1 MKTSVRSAPVGAL
14 MTFGL
19 PLLLASTVWEIQPE
33 SQVTPSAVPD
43 AFEGRDEVNGAALAG
58 SDELASADS
67 EQVQYWI
74 ERFSGDQRVTFQ
86 SFFERRG
93 LFEGMIRSRLAE
105 RGLPSELLYLAMIES
120 GFSTDAVSGAEAVG
134 LWQLMA
140 PTAQHLGL
148 RVDEWVDERRDP
160 FRATDA
166 ALDYLEL
173 LYGRYGSWH
182 LAMAAYNAG
191 PVRVDEALAATPLG
205 AARFISTGNAGPV
218 HPGAERFRDI
228 RRQLPFETR
237 HHVARVMAAA
247 ALARDA
253 KAYGFNTRTE
263 APVTFDIV
271 WVPGGTPLSQVA
283 QMLELPMRR
292 LRELNAH
299 LIADVTPPDQVW
311 GLRVPQGTGD
321 QVVRG
326 FAEGAPPT

>member
-33 SQVTPSAVPD
+33 SPAAPSAVPD
-43 AFEGRDEVNGAALAG
+43 AVERRDDVGSAAPTG
-58 SDELASADS
+58 SDELASVDS
-67 EQVQYWI
+67 DQVQYWI

-93 LFEGMIRSRLAE
+93 RFEGMIRAQLAA
-105 RGLPSELLYLAMIES
+105 RGLPAELLYLAMIES
-120 GFSTDAVSGAEAVG
+120 GFAVEAVSGAEAVG

-140 PTAQHLGL
+140 PTAQYLGL

-160 FRATDA
+160 WRATDA

-173 LYGRYGSWH
+173 LYARYGSWH

-205 AARFISTGNAGPV
+205 AARFISTGNAGRT
-218 HPGAERFRDI
+218 HPGAERFHDI

-253 KAYGFNTRTE
+253 KAYGFDTRTE
-263 APVTFDIV
+263 APVTFDVV

-283 QMLELPMRR
+283 QMLELPVGR
-292 LRELNAH
+292 LRRLNAH
-299 LIADVTPPDQVW
+299 LIAGVTPPDQAW
-311 GLRVPQGTGD
+311 GLRVPQGMGD
-321 QVVRG
+321 KVVRG

>member
-1 MKTSVRSAPVGAL
+1 MKTSVRSTPFGAL

-19 PLLLASTVWEIQPE
+19 PLLLAGTVGETQPE
-33 SQVTPSAVPD
+33 SPATPSAVPD
-43 AFEGRDEVNGAALAG
+43 VLEGRDEASGAAPQG
-58 SDELASADS
+58 SDELSSVDS
-67 EQVQYWI
+67 DQVQYWI

-93 LFEGMIRSRLAE
+93 RFEGMIRARLAA

-120 GFSTDAVSGAEAVG
+120 GFAIEAVSGAEAVG

-160 FRATDA
+160 WRATDA

-173 LYGRYGSWH
+173 LYARYGSWH

-191 PVRVDEALAATPLG
+191 PVRVDAALAATPLG
-205 AARFISTGNAGPV
+205 AARFIAAEEVGRA

-247 ALARDA
+247 TLARDA
-253 KAYGFNTRTE
+253 KAYGFSTRTE
-263 APVTFDIV
+263 APVTFDVV
-271 WVPGGTPLSQVA
+271 WVPGGSALSQVA
-283 QMLELPMRR
+283 QMLEVPIGR
-292 LRELNAH
+292 LGKLNAH
-299 LIADVTPPDQVW
+299 LIADVTPPDQAW
-311 GLRVPQGTGD
+311 GLRVPRGMGD
-321 QVVRG
+321 AVVRG